1 MILPND
7 DIKTITTHSSP
18 VLQVFHFDINQ
29 PFHFMSISDN
39 GEIIEWIFEKNTKNF
54 KEIEKCNLQRPS
66 DEILTVNKHETRKL
80 KKGEY
85 IKITSVIQFNNFL
98 AIGYDDGLILV
109 YQIEK
114 QPIAKKKSIVG
125 GLHEKIEEENHE
137 EDETKKENDES
148 EKKEEVK
155 REKTDE
161 EIMTE
166 LVTSIDYYNTFSLY
180 FILRK

>member
-66 DEILTVNKHETRKL
+66 DEILTVQLSLEVTK
-80 KKGEY
+80 
-85 IKITSVIQFNNFL
+85 NFL
-98 AIGYDDGLILV
+98 L
-109 YQIEK
+109 
-114 QPIAKKKSIVG
+114 S
-125 GLHEKIEEENHE
+125 
-137 EDETKKENDES
+137 T
-148 EKKEEVK
+148 
-155 REKTDE
+155 
-161 EIMTE
+161 
-166 LVTSIDYYNTFSLY
+166 
-180 FILRK
+180 